1 MALVLYG
8 SQHRKDHEIRSSV
21 FALAAWITRNSTR
34 NRLPRKK
41 THIYSDSH
49 ARGKLPTK
57 ELVSENEFSTVSFER
72 LNLQV
77 FADRKLL
84 SDEKRIARRVIKTYK
99 KNIQDVGVMPGKNS
113 YERSG
118 RDGIGT
124 R

>member
-1 MALVLYG
+1 LN
-8 SQHRKDHEIRSSV
+8 H
-21 FALAAWITRNSTR
+21 
-34 NRLPRKK
+34 
-41 THIYSDSH
+41 SDYC
-49 ARGKLPTK
+49 L
-57 ELVSENEFSTVSFER
+57 SE
-72 LNLQV
+72 
-77 FADRKLL
+77 ADRKLL